1 MEYIVSSMVKAV
13 KFAREAAEVQRTHGT
28 PGLGD
33 HSIAKH
39 SFNMVTLLL
48 ILRPDAPRE
57 LIIACLKHDI
67 PERITGDMPSPAKK
81 AGIQNHDAQER
92 AEHNIHMAVFGEN
105 EFLDLSD
112 ENKKWLSGLDMLDFY
127 CYCKDQLMLGNR
139 RVNTQMQRFH
149 KRMKTTSHLYP
160 VEIVDLYHL
169 IKDDPWEQMPD
180 SEGA

>member
-1 MEYIVSSMVKAV
+1 MEYLVSSMVKAI
-13 KFAREAAEVQRTHGT
+13 KFSREAAEVQRTHGT

-39 SFNMVTLLL
+39 SFNMVTMLL
-48 ILRPDAPRE
+48 ILRPDAPRD

-81 AGIQNHDAQER
+81 AGIQNDDAQET
-92 AEHNIHMAVFGEN
+92 AEYNIQMAVFGEY
-105 EFLDLSD
+105 EVEDLSVED
-112 ENKKWLSGLDMLDFY
+112 KKWLAGLDMLDFY
-127 CYCKDQLMLGNR
+127 CYCKDQLMFGNR
-139 RVNTQMQRFH
+139 RVNTQMKRFH
-149 KRMKTTSHLYP
+149 ARMPHSAHLYP
-160 VEIVDLYHL
+160 VEIMDMYYK